1 MIIGNNYKYIDKFCS
16 LVIRLTRAYICI
28 SRESKFR
35 SILSEILA
43 IICEDYKKKVFFH
56 DLSNISKFR
65 CYLNSLQFQVIKK
78 IMWFSRYIS
87 SCEFHEEY
95 RKKQRL
101 LVSIHDLNQ
110 FIHTLVWIFRHWIF
124 FRVNEIPCVG
134 LSEWSYF
141 VAGSVQQTSYIIFI
155 HVCFVCLSYIYT

>member
-1 MIIGNNYKYIDKFCS
+1 MSLYMNFTWIEIPINLEWNSCNYMW
-16 LVIRLTRAYICI
+16 RLQKKRYFSWFKLHFKIQMLFEFTWI
-28 SRESKFR
+28 SS
-35 SILSEILA
+35 
-43 IICEDYKKKVFFH
+43 D
-56 DLSNISKFR
+56 
-65 CYLNSLQFQVIKK
+65 KK
-78 IMWFSRYIS
+78 IMWFLRYIS

-95 RKKQRL
+95 RKKLRL
-101 LVSIHDLNQ
+101 LVSIYDLNQ
-110 FIHTLVWIFRHWIF
+110 FIHTLVWIFRHWIC